1 MINKGWTMQKL
12 FSTGALKLLGWAV
25 VIVLPLAVVFYYY
38 QTYVVGYVN
47 NDSKVTRYY
56 KRAQRYIKRIEKDP
70 ELEQVEKQ
78 LLFAFLEEKL
88 EDRLLDKDEYEQV
101 LSQYEAIHSNDG
113 ISELQELLNKSD
125 NTEDSSR

>member
-1 MINKGWTMQKL
+1 MTI
-12 FSTGALKLLGWAV
+12 
-25 VIVLPLAVVFYYY
+25 LPLAVVFYYY

-70 ELEQVEKQ
+70 DLEQVEKQ
-78 LLFAFLEEKL
+78 LLLAFLEEKL

-101 LSQYEAIHSNDG
+101 LSQHEAIHSNDG

-125 NTEDSSR
+125 NKEDSSR

>member
-1 MINKGWTMQKL
+1 MQKL
-12 FSTGALKLLGWAV
+12 FSTGALKLVGWVV

-70 ELEQVEKQ
+70 DLEQVEKQ
-78 LLFAFLEEKL
+78 LLLAFLEEKL

-101 LSQYEAIHSNDG
+101 LSQHEAIHSNDG

-125 NTEDSSR
+125 NKEDSSR

>member
-1 MINKGWTMQKL
+1 MQKL

-101 LSQYEAIHSNDG
+101 LSQYEAVHSNDG